1 MFSLSTVIFYE
12 INRLFKLRD
21 IVMKMEMD
29 EGWVRV
35 LRVRKAYY

>member
-1 MFSLSTVIFYE
+1 
-12 INRLFKLRD
+12 LRD